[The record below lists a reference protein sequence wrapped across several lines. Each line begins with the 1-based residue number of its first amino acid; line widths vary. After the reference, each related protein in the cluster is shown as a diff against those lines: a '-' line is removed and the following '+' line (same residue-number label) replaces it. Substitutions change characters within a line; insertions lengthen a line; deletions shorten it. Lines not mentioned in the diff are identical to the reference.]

1 MMARPARKGRAPRLD
16 SSRQLADYATAFDFL
31 GKLAGATTEESVVEN
46 VFDLFTLLFAPS
58 TVIYLSV
65 RDGEP
70 QKTMSRSSVG
80 LDVEAAKASMLRLDA
95 GHALTP
101 SGEGFDVAIGHGP
114 TREIVRVEGVCFVEY
129 RDHYLNLALNVVPV
143 LGLAL
148 TNARRFQQIQ
158 ALGARIQ
165 AVSSASNVVSES
177 LANLPREKIEGVLR
191 TIAAQA
197 QRLTGAEHVALGLG
211 TDPEKQFDPWVFV
224 GTSPGQAAAI
234 GRHPR
239 PVGMLGVVARGCET
253 IRLRDLTRH
262 PSFGGF
268 PTAHPA
274 MTSLL
279 GVPIRLHDRVV
290 GHLFLANERGE
301 RAFTDEDQALVE
313 MLAARAGLALET
325 ARLYEAERT
334 QRAWLEAVVEQMPDA
349 VKLLDAEGRVAM
361 LNRAATALRCADDGR
376 RDPFGNRVDL
386 DLWTPS
392 GDRLPPEALPHVRAL
407 SRGEPLIG
415 KELRIRTPA
424 GGLLPVLASAVA
436 VHDPSGAPLGAT
448 VVFRDLSA
456 QKELERMRTEWS
468 AVIAHDLRQPAS
480 VIALAVGLARQ
491 AHPGAMADVEAKQLD
506 RIEAAGRRLSAMID
520 ELLDATRLEVRQLS
534 IAPSLVDVAGLA
546 REVCE
551 RTANVTAGRPVSV
564 CEAGVVRK
572 AWADP
577 TRVEQVLAN
586 LVSNAAKYGAPGTEI
601 RVDVQG
607 HDDHVEV
614 TVTNQGRGIAPEEL
628 PRLFQRFARSRA
640 SVASGTPGIGLGLYI
655 CKGLIEA
662 HGGRIWAESTP
673 GETTSFHFTL
683 PCTAGATSA

>member
-1 MMARPARKGRAPRLD
+1 MARPARKERGPRLD
-16 SSRQLADYATAFDFL
+16 SARQLADYATAFDFL
-31 GKLAGATTEESVVEN
+31 GKLAGATTEQSVVEN

-58 TVIYLSV
+58 AVIYLSV

-70 QKTMSRSSVG
+70 DRTMSRSSVW
-80 LDVEAAKASMLRLDA
+80 LDVEAATASMLRLDA

-114 TREIVRVEGVCFVEY
+114 TREILRVEGVCFVEY

-165 AVSSASNVVSES
+165 AVSSASNVVSEAV
-177 LANLPREKIEGVLR
+177 ANLPEGNALGVLR
-191 TIAAQA
+191 AIASQA
-197 QRLTGAEHVALGLG
+197 QRLTGAEIVALGLG
-211 TDPEKQFDPWVFV
+211 ADPDKPFEPWVFV
-224 GTSPGQAAAI
+224 GMSPEQVAAI
-234 GRHPR
+234 GRYPR
-239 PVGMLGVVARGCET
+239 PVGVLGAVVGQGKAL
-253 IRLRDLTRH
+253 RLRDVTRH
-262 PSFGGF
+262 PAFRGF
-268 PTAHPA
+268 PPGHPPIS
-274 MTSLL
+274 SLL
-279 GVPIRLHDRVV
+279 GVPIRFRDEVL
-290 GHLFLANERGE
+290 GHLYLANKRGGE
-301 RAFTDEDQALVE
+301 AFTDDDQALVE
-313 MLAARAGLALET
+313 MLAARAGVALET
-325 ARLYEAERT
+325 ARLYESERT
-334 QRAWLEAVVEQMPDA
+334 ERAWLEAVIEQMPDA
-349 VKLLDAEGRVAM
+349 VKLVDSGGRIAM
-361 LNRAATALRCADDGR
+361 LNRAATALRCEDDGR

-392 GDRLPPEALPHVRAL
+392 GDRVRPDALPHVRAL
-407 SRGEPLIG
+407 LCGEPLVG
-415 KELRIRTPA
+415 EELRVRAPD

-436 VHDPSGAPLGAT
+436 VRGPGGAPLGAT

-480 VIALAVGLARQ
+480 VIALAVGLARC
-491 AHPGAMADVEAKQLD
+491 AHPGAMGDVEAKQLD

-520 ELLDATRLEVRQLS
+520 DLLDATRLEARR
-534 IAPSLVDVAGLA
+534 LVVSPKATDVAALA

-551 RTANVTAGRPVSV
+551 RTANLTAGHPVSV
-564 CEAGVVRK
+564 YASGISRK

-577 TRVEQVLAN
+577 ARVEQVIVN
-586 LVSNAAKYGAPGTEI
+586 FVSNASKYGAPGTEI
-601 RVDVQG
+601 RVDVDER
-607 HDDHVEV
+607 DDGIEV
-614 TVTNQGRGIAPEEL
+614 TVTNHGRGIAAEDL
-628 PRLFQRFARSRA
+628 PRLFQRFMRSRE
-640 SVASGTPGIGLGLYI
+640 SVDAGTTGIGLGLYI

-683 PCTAGATSA
+683 PYAASVTSA